1 MTAVT
6 VERVLGNGTLMLR
19 RTSGRGTLSTNSLRL
34 WSHLLRFPLLG
45 KILGA
50 NVLLVI
56 AAVGSYIAF
65 PSASMVVELAITL
78 GMSFVVTT
86 ILVWLAL
93 RPIMLLEATAERV
106 SQGDSKARV
115 PASPVA
121 DRQIARLSSTL
132 NRLLDRVDADR
143 ARIQYLAGRS
153 VRARDIERESVARE
167 LRESLAQSL
176 SAVAMQVAAARVA
189 NKDPSVDEK
198 LGVIR
203 ETIQCVTD
211 DMRSVAETLY
221 PGTLVEFGLTNAIEA
236 LARRVSRRSSIYV
249 EVDAGLFNVAL
260 PARAASA
267 LYRVADEALRN
278 VEQHARAEHV
288 RVTLRSNGHVT
299 LDIEDDGRGIE
310 MKLNDP
316 LQAGLG
322 LFSARTVLALV
333 AGELQISSRP
343 GQGTRVVARVP
354 AGGQPLP

>member
-6 VERVLGNGTLMLR
+6 VERALGNGTMMLR
-19 RTSGRGTLSTNSLRL
+19 RSSGHGTPSVQVRQWWSSVLRV
-34 WSHLLRFPLLG
+34 PLLG

-50 NVLLVI
+50 NLLLAI
-56 AAVGSYIAF
+56 A
-65 PSASMVVELAITL
+65 VVVSHFAIPTSSVAMQLAITL
-78 GMSFVVTT
+78 GLSFVVTT

-93 RPIMLLEATAERV
+93 RPIVQLEATAERV
-106 SQGDSKARV
+106 SQGDFEARV
-115 PASPVA
+115 PPSPVA
-121 DRQIARLSSTL
+121 DRQIVRLSSTM

-176 SAVAMQVAAARVA
+176 SGAALQVAAARA
-189 NKDPSVDEK
+189 SNQDPAVDEQ
-198 LGVIR
+198 LGAIR
-203 ETIQCVTD
+203 ETIQRVMD

-236 LARRVSRRSSIYV
+236 LARRVSRRSNIHV
-249 EVDAGLFNVAL
+249 DVDAGTFDAAL
-260 PARAASA
+260 SPRAASA
-267 LYRVADEALRN
+267 LYRVADESLRN
-278 VEQHARAEHV
+278 VEQHAQARFV
-288 RVTLRSNGHVT
+288 RVILRSNGQVT
-299 LDIEDDGRGIE
+299 LEVEDDGRGIE

-333 AGELQISSRP
+333 GGELQISSAP
-343 GQGTRVVARVP
+343 QLGTRVLARVP
-354 AGGQPLP
+354 AGEQP